1 MTRQT
6 KEELIRSLQM
16 YKSRRDDLLHEDAE
30 TFQHH
35 LERFVQFAERDPLV
49 QQVLKPL
56 EDSIESDL
64 EGWWAMTLDH
74 HAGTVQFPDDWDEE
88 LVLRYR
94 ILCHTVQE
102 PRRLY
107 KFGPAVGKRK
117 IADMA
122 EVFRVLVVRPFL
134 EELSRRLGEA
144 ADLASP
150 RGARS
155 AGSSA

>member
-74 HAGTVQFPDDWDEE
+74 HAGTVSFP
-88 LVLRYR
+88 
-94 ILCHTVQE
+94 TTGT
-102 PRRLY
+102 
-107 KFGPAVGKRK
+107 KN
-117 IADMA
+117 
-122 EVFRVLVVRPFL
+122 
-134 EELSRRLGEA
+134 
-144 ADLASP
+144 
-150 RGARS
+150 
-155 AGSSA
+155 SS